1 MGRTKRQETSKL
13 GIPSPIEEN
22 ILFKKK
28 KKKRATLLKIQIT
41 RAALR
46 FDGDFN
52 KDNEQFEPI
61 DSFETLKPI
70 IPKELMDYCKQF
82 EK

>member
-1 MGRTKRQETSKL
+1 MGRTKRQETSKF

-22 ILFKKK
+22 YFIKKK
-28 KKKRATLLKIQIT
+28 KATLLTIQIT

-70 IPKELMDYCKQF
+70 IPKELMDYCKKF